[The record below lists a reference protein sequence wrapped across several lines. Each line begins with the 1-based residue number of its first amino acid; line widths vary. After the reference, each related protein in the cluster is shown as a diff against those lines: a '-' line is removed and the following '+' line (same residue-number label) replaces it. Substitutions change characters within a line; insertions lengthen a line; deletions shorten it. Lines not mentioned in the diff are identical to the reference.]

1 MSSLKS
7 VLKIRKIK
15 LFLKFDHLNAYN
27 MLLKNVKFTK
37 VLQLL
42 YKSINKNHIK
52 NIYKRQQNRKVR
64 KNRDKKIQDKMLD

>member
-1 MSSLKS
+1 
-7 VLKIRKIK
+7 
-15 LFLKFDHLNAYN
+15 